1 MNFLKKRYSRI
12 KNLPTFRLDKDFIF
26 NTFSLLFLILLA
38 GIGIAVFQ
46 LTGLG
51 FTDVEL
57 QGIILA
63 AVVSGVVIAL
73 VSVWNMLLFALV
85 AGWIVLFQ
93 VSASMN
99 PFAYLIPAIALLASS
114 TTQLMY
120 HWDKAVILRM
130 GKFKRVQEAGLFFLI
145 PFADRIAN
153 KVDTRIRVT
162 DFSAERTLSMD
173 NVPVHIDAICFW
185 MIWDPQKAILEVEN
199 FLEAVT
205 LSAQTALRDSIGSHD
220 LNTLLSKRDEVGK
233 ELQRILDAK
242 TNPWGITILSVEFTD
257 IIIPKELEDIMSR
270 KAQAHRER
278 QAREILGDAEIA
290 VAEKITRANEFYR
303 DNPQAFQLRAMNMVY
318 DGLRQSKGSIMLMPS
333 SAIESMN
340 LGSPAGLAAL
350 QKIQNQSTENRD
362 SSEQEEGENRD
373 PNT

>member
-1 MNFLKKRYSRI
+1 MNFLKKRYTRI
-12 KNLPTFRLDKDFIF
+12 KNLPSFHLEKDFIF
-26 NTFSLLFLILLA
+26 NTFSLLVLIILA
-38 GIGIAVFQ
+38 VAAVTVFEIA
-46 LTGLG
+46 GLG

-63 AVVSGVVIAL
+63 VVASGIIIAL
-73 VSVWNMLLFALV
+73 VSIWNMLLFALL

-99 PFAYLIPAIALLASS
+99 PFAYLIPALALMLSS

-145 PFADRIAN
+145 PFVDRIAN

-205 LSAQTALRDSIGSHD
+205 LSSQTALRDSIGSHD
-220 LNTLLSKRDEVGK
+220 LNTLLSKRDEVGR

-270 KAQAHRER
+270 KAQAFREK
-278 QAREILGDAEIA
+278 QAREILGDAEIS
-290 VAEKITRANEFYR
+290 VAEKMTRANEFYR
-303 DNPQAFQLRAMNMVY
+303 ENPQAFQLRAMNMVY

-333 SAIESMN
+333 SAIESMD

-350 QKIQNQSTENRD
+350 QKWQNQENEKD
-362 SSEQEEGENRD
+362 ELEGEEND
-373 PNT
+373 TD